1 MSELF
6 LALLTHIFNQI
17 MSQRDWILTIPKIEA
32 INSKAIRICE
42 IKINFDLKLSFT
54 SEIERY
60 QLIGYQILISYFLVL
75 ILALHELEQGQ
86 ANSKIGLKFFGILS

>member
-1 MSELF
+1 MTELF

-32 INSKAIRICE
+32 INSKAIRICK
-42 IKINFDLKLSFT
+42 IKINFDLKLAFT
-54 SEIERY
+54 SEMKKVSPTYKIVK
-60 QLIGYQILISYFLVL
+60 SYFLVL